1 MNAIILAAGQ
11 GKRLHPLTLTKPK
24 CMIELFGNSL
34 LEKQLSV
41 FRKCGINDITVVTG
55 YKSETIDFANVT
67 YIENKNFMN
76 TNMIESLFSA
86 VDNFS
91 DSTIVSYGDIIF
103 EERILKKLINSKNDF
118 SIIIDKKW
126 KRYWEIRSNNPI
138 NDLESLELDN

>member
-86 VDNFS
+86 VENFS

-103 EERILKKLINSKNDF
+103 EERILKNVQLTEFRKNV
-118 SIIIDKKW
+118 SGTMTA
-126 KRYWEIRSNNPI
+126 SNEFLNTPSVGVI
-138 NDLESLELDN
+138 K

>member
-103 EERILKKLINSKNDF
+103 EERILKLNHRRRIRPESKAQRVVRIPRTRRGF
-118 SIIIDKKW
+118 F
-126 KRYWEIRSNNPI
+126 
-138 NDLESLELDN
+138 